1 MNKIEKH
8 QEQIKALCEKHKVET
23 LYAFGSVLNER
34 FNSESDIDLLVKFQE
49 IDLLDYA
56 DNYFN
61 LLFSLQS
68 VLDRKVDL
76 VTEQSLKNPYFIEQI
91 NNTKQLIYAN

>member
-1 MNKIEKH
+1 MNKIEIH
-8 QEQIKALCEKHKVET
+8 QEQIKALCEKHKVKT